1 MVCMPIICT
10 VGITVFPIVHMNTVM
25 PTVQMMGMHTIIAA
39 CQVVRRRRAIRTTP
53 AVCRAAQIWGAIRTT
68 SAVCRAA
75 HRLENIATEKEVG
88 GITGLAMDMVIIKS
102 FSYKMEKQEERLT

>member
-1 MVCMPIICT
+1 M
-10 VGITVFPIVHMNTVM
+10 GNTVM

-39 CQVVRRRRAIRTTP
+39 CQVVRRRRAIRTIP
-53 AVCRAAQIWGAIRTT
+53 
-68 SAVCRAA
+68 AVCRAA

>member
-1 MVCMPIICT
+1 M
-10 VGITVFPIVHMNTVM
+10 GNTVM

-68 SAVCRAA
+68 PAVCRAA
-75 HRLENIATEKEVG
+75 HRLENIATEKEVV